1 MSVQTSATE
10 VTRRRYR
17 RRAVGPPPSGSKY
30 RSRLSSCSF
39 SGYFT
44 GARARAAHCCNRVAP
59 WLDEG
64 RHDDA
69 PRAAPSQLP
78 TISEKPSAKLLKV
91 DRQCRRK
98 PRPCRRA
105 NDANHHSDL
114 HGCWRCPG
122 SAVEFRATVMR
133 RQRLPVLRGA
143 LAPSSLELP
152 SRHRG
157 KIDSGLLALE
167 SPPELTPGKLEFS
180 KNHARNSA
188 ASRFPKRCCTFATGR
203 IPPLACCL
211 LLMGAGFGFESTRQ
225 FSGRL
230 AQSRLAFVGP

>member
-1 MSVQTSATE
+1 MRQDREGSGRSDT
-10 VTRRRYR
+10 
-17 RRAVGPPPSGSKY
+17 PSSEAGGSP
-30 RSRLSSCSF
+30 REGRPLLRP
-39 SGYFT
+39 G
-44 GARARAAHCCNRVAP
+44 RP
-59 WLDEG
+59 LLDEG

-133 RQRLPVLRGA
+133 RQRRRLPVLRGA

-157 KIDSGLLALE
+157 KIDSGPLALE
-167 SPPELTPGKLEFS
+167 SPLELTPGKLEFS

-203 IPPLACCL
+203 SPPLACCL